1 MNLLSKL
8 LLLFFL
14 INNTALYSR
23 EIGQTEITTDGGV
36 EVFKQEKYYL
46 LKENVIINSDN
57 FKLNADLVKAYFEK
71 DLYDIIRIDAEG
83 QVTFKTSS
91 NLNGS
96 GSNVDINTINE
107 TIFIFGENSILNNS
121 KTIMNSDESILVNNK
136 KGNFKI
142 KGKGSRLINDEID
155 ITGNYIEGSFINE
168 NDQNIINNLF
178 VKSDNQI
185 NIKTNTLDMYSLTA
199 KYNKKDDIIELF
211 DNVKIFRDNELIT
224 GNYAKINT
232 ITETYK
238 VKSKDSEKVKILLNT
253 PDE

>member
-8 LLLFFL
+8 LVLFFL
-14 INNTALYSR
+14 INSTDLYSR
-23 EIGQTEITTDGGV
+23 EVGQTEITTDGGV

-46 LKENVIINSDN
+46 LKENVIIDSDN

-71 DLYDIIRIDAEG
+71 DLYDITRIDAEG
-83 QVTFKTSS
+83 KVTFKTSS

-96 GSNVDINTINE
+96 GSNVDIDTINE
-107 TIFIFGENSILNNS
+107 TIFIFGKNSILNNS

-136 KGNFKI
+136 KGHFKI
-142 KGKGSRLINDEID
+142 QGKGSRLINDEID
-155 ITGNYIEGSFINE
+155 IAGNYIEGNFING
-168 NDQNIINNLF
+168 NDQNVINNLF

-199 KYNKKDDIIELF
+199 KYNKNDDIIELF

>member
-1 MNLLSKL
+1 MNFFFKL
-8 LLLFFL
+8 LVLFFL
-14 INNTALYSR
+14 INNTVLFSR
-23 EIGQTEITTDGGV
+23 EVGQTEITTDGGV

-46 LKENVIINSDN
+46 LKENVIIDSDN

-71 DLYDIIRIDAEG
+71 DLYDIIRIDAQG
-83 QVTFKTSS
+83 RVTFQTSS

-96 GSNVDINTINE
+96 GSHVDIDTIDE
-107 TIFIFGENSILNNS
+107 TIYIFGENSILNNI
-121 KTIMNSDESILVNNK
+121 KTVMNSDESILVNNK
-136 KGNFKI
+136 KGNFMI
-142 KGKGSRLINDEID
+142 KGKGSRLINDDID
-155 ITGNYIEGSFINE
+155 ITGNYIEGNFINE
-168 NDQNIINNLF
+168 NEQNIINNLF

-185 NIKTNTLDMYSLTA
+185 NIKTSTLDMYSLSA
-199 KYNKKDDIIELF
+199 KYNKNDDIIELF

-253 PDE
+253 SDE